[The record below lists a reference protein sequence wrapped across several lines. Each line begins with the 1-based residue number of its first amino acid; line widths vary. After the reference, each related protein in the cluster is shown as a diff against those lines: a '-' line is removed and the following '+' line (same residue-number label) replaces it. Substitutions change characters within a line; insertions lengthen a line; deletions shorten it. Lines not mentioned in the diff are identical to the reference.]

1 MHERHADPL
10 DEAAALSSAIT
21 DAAIEEVRRA
31 NAPETH
37 PDFDCEHCVDC
48 EVQIP
53 KERLALGK
61 VRCVQCQSRL
71 ELRRRQ
77 QGRPQSRSDW
87 LEGDL

>member
-1 MHERHADPL
+1 MQERHADPL

-37 PDFDCEHCVDC
+37 PDFDGESCVDC
-48 EVQIP
+48 GELIP

-61 VRCVQCQSRL
+61 VRCVHCQGRL

-77 QGRPQSRSDW
+77 HGRPQARAEW
-87 LEGDL
+87 LDGEQ